1 MIKTETGSQGKFL
14 DASNRS
20 VPLFLHH
27 SGIHSLPSRFF
38 TLIPHDF
45 GMRQPPM
52 LDSPDLVKSKIEM
65 LDNLLEIEIAYS
77 LLSGGEKDAA
87 VDPIDA
93 HYKKLKTEVE
103 VLERSSEEFAVIQ
116 EYVKNTHAS
125 THTQYSLEIEHV
137 FKVARKVSTWH
148 DTWHNTWHTTVSIT
162 LSISPPSRVLSRE
175 RPSGSSRSG
184 RCPIGCYCG
193 TAPG

>member
-1 MIKTETGSQGKFL
+1 MDSTPS
-14 DASNRS
+14 
-20 VPLFLHH
+20 
-27 SGIHSLPSRFF
+27 SRFF

-65 LDNLLEIEIAYS
+65 LDNLLEIEVAYS
-77 LLSGGEKDAA
+77 LLSGGEKDDA

-137 FKVARKVSTWH
+137 FKVARKVR
-148 DTWHNTWHTTVSIT
+148 TWHNTCLTLYPSICP
-162 LSISPPSRVLSRE
+162 SAHPSRVVSRA

-184 RCPIGCYCG
+184 PCPTGCCCG

>member
-1 MIKTETGSQGKFL
+1 
-14 DASNRS
+14 
-20 VPLFLHH
+20 
-27 SGIHSLPSRFF
+27 
-38 TLIPHDF
+38 
-45 GMRQPPM
+45 MRQPPM
-52 LDSPDLVKSKIEM
+52 LDSPDLVASKIEM

-77 LLSGGEKDAA
+77 LLAGGEKDSA

-103 VLERSSEEFAVIQ
+103 VLQQDSEEFAVIQ

-137 FKVARKVSTWH
+137 FKVARKVGPWIN
-148 DTWHNTWHTTVSIT
+148 TWHNMWPNTLTDICRPNMWPNTWSIT
-162 LSISPPSRVLSRE
+162 LTSCSPKPLVCRE

-184 RCPIGCYCG
+184 RCPTGCCCG
-193 TAPG
+193 TAPGSPTSQASSRR